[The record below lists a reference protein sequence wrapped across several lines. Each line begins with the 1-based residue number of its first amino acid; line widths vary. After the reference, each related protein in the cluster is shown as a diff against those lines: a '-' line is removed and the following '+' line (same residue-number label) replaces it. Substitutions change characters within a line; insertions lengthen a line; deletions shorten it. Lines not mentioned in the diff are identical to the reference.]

1 MKYKLVLAFVLVALL
16 GTVNSMP
23 AFSASPVLIAV
34 NGETV
39 TFPDAVPFVEPGT
52 DRTMVPAR
60 FLAEALGLSV
70 KWNEQS
76 KQVTLKKNDTTI
88 LLSIGQN
95 HALVNGKSVA
105 LDAPAMIRNGRT
117 MVPLRFIGEALGA
130 GITWEAERNLV
141 NVTTHFQQGTWIWD
155 ATLIQT
161 EPDKI
166 LAFASENQVTS
177 LYLQFDKSVP
187 SSYYE
192 QFIRQAKEKQIEVE
206 ALAGRP
212 QWALPEYQGQ
222 IRTFISWVKAF
233 NESVEPEAQFAGL
246 HFDIEPYLLP
256 EWKTNQQQVAL
267 QWMDNMRLIEREAKA
282 SSMKLT
288 LDVPFW
294 LPMVKVPD
302 SSYSFSAWLLEKAD
316 TLVIMD
322 YRNTAL
328 GRDGIVANANA
339 ILREAHTLKKK
350 VIIAV
355 ETAPNSEGD
364 FTSFYELS
372 TGAMESELQIAREQ
386 LSSFSSFA
394 GFAVHDYTSW
404 AELAK
409 KSERP
414 R

>member
-1 MKYKLVLAFVLVALL
+1 MKLKLVLAFMLVVLL
-16 GTVNSMP
+16 GTVNSLP
-23 AFSASPVLIAV
+23 AFSASQVQISV

-39 TFPDAVPFVEPGT
+39 TFPDAVPFVEPETG
-52 DRTMVPAR
+52 RTMVPAR

-70 KWNEQS
+70 IWNEQS
-76 KQVTLKKNDTTI
+76 NQVTLKKNEATI
-88 LLSIGQN
+88 LLSIGQH

-105 LDAPAMIRNGRT
+105 LDAPAVIRNDRT
-117 MVPLRFIGEALGA
+117 MVPLRLIGEALEA
-130 GITWEAERNLV
+130 GIAWDAERILV
-141 NVTTHFQQGTWIWD
+141 DVTTQFQQGTWIWD
-155 ATLIQT
+155 AALIQT

-192 QFIRQAKEKQIEVE
+192 QFIRKAKEKQIEVE

-212 QWALPEYQGQ
+212 QWAYPEYQDQ

-256 EWKTNQQQVAL
+256 EWKTNQQQIAL

-282 SSMKLT
+282 GGMKLSV
-288 LDVPFW
+288 DVPFW
-294 LPMVKVPD
+294 LPMVKVPG

-316 TLVIMD
+316 TVVIMD

-328 GRDGIVANANA
+328 GRDGIIANANA

-350 VIIAV
+350 VIVAV

-372 TGAMESELQIAREQ
+372 TGAMKTELQIAREQ
-386 LSSFSSFA
+386 LSRFSSFA
-394 GFAVHDYTSW
+394 GFAVHDYTCW
-404 AELAK
+404 VELAK

>member
-1 MKYKLVLAFVLVALL
+1 MKCKLVLAFMLVALL
-16 GTVNSMP
+16 GTVNSLP
-23 AFSASPVLIAV
+23 AFSASPVQIAV

-39 TFPDAVPFVEPGT
+39 AFPDAVPFVEPGT
-52 DRTMVPAR
+52 SRTMVPAR

-76 KQVTLKKNDTTI
+76 NQVTLKKNETTI

-105 LDAPAMIRNGRT
+105 LDAPAVIRNGRT
-117 MVPLRFIGEALGA
+117 MVPLRFIGEALDA
-130 GITWEAERNLV
+130 GITWDAERNLV
-141 NVTTHFQQGTWIWD
+141 NVTTPFQQGTWIWD
-155 ATLIQT
+155 AALIQT

-187 SSYYE
+187 SSSYE
-192 QFIRQAKEKQIEVE
+192 QFIRKAKEKQMEVE

-212 QWALPEYQGQ
+212 QWALPAYQDQ

-233 NESVEPEAQFAGL
+233 NEGVEPDAQFAGL

-256 EWKTNQQQVAL
+256 EWKTNQQQVTL

-282 SSMKLT
+282 SGMKLSV
-288 LDVPFW
+288 DVPFW
-294 LPMVKVPD
+294 LPMVKVPGT
-302 SSYSFSAWLLEKAD
+302 SYSFSAWLLEKVD

-364 FTSFYELS
+364 FTSFYESS
-372 TGAMESELQIAREQ
+372 TEAMKTELQIAREQ
-386 LSSFSSFA
+386 LSRFSSFA

-404 AELAK
+404 AALTK
-409 KSERP
+409 KSERL